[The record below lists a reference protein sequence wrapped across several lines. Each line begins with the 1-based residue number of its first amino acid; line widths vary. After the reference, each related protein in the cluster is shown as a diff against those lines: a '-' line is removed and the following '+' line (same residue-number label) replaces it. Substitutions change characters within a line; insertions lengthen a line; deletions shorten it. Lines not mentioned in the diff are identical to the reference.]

1 MSDVAPKVLSCRR
14 FTIEDQELFGRLS
27 GDANPIHLDAIAAR
41 RSVVGDVVVHGV
53 HTVLWALEQVA
64 SSSLCSGG
72 IVSLDVR
79 FPKPVYLED
88 EVRLL
93 VQSHK
98 ETYLRLSAVV
108 GGKIVASICLSFGF
122 LPQGIGDV
130 QDGVLLPA
138 TTAKDIAF
146 ADLSGHRGT
155 VPYAVAMDSFAA
167 VFPAAAACFGAAALR
182 DLAACSRLV
191 GMHCPGLRSVFSRL
205 TLNWQQRGLA
215 APLTYQVINA
225 DARFSLV
232 TISVEGAGVSGSI
245 NAFSPQPP
253 PNQLTMRELALRI
266 NPGDFAGQRALV
278 VGGSRGLGELTA
290 KAIAAGGGHVAITYA
305 VGRKEAE
312 RVVDEIRQFGGE
324 ARCLPYDATR
334 AAAPQLA
341 ALQPDLPSHVY
352 YYATCQI
359 FRAKTM
365 AFDAALL
372 NRFLSFYVHGFHALC
387 QALRDAGVE
396 GLACFYPS
404 SVAVEDRPRG
414 MTEYAIAKAAG
425 EVLVSDLGSL
435 FPGYRAHQLRL
446 PRLLTDQTAVVSPQ
460 SLPEAIDILL
470 PVLQAMQRG

>member
-1 MSDVAPKVLSCRR
+1 MSDAAPKLLSCRR
-14 FTIEDQELFGRLS
+14 FTIKDQELFARLS
-27 GDANPIHLDAIAAR
+27 GDANPIHMDAIAAR
-41 RSVVGDVVVHGV
+41 RSVVGDVVVHGI

-72 IVSLDVR
+72 LVSLDVR

-88 EVRLL
+88 VVRLL
-93 VQSHK
+93 VQSHNG
-98 ETYLRLSAVV
+98 TDLRLSAVA

-122 LPQGIGDV
+122 LPQSIGDI

-138 TTAKDIAF
+138 TTATDIAF

-155 VPYAVAMDSFAA
+155 VPYSVTMDAFAA

-205 TLNWQQRGLA
+205 TLNWQQGGLA

-253 PNQLTMRELALRI
+253 NQLTMRALAQRV
-266 NPGDFAGQRALV
+266 GSVDFAGQRALV

-305 VGRKEAE
+305 VGRDEAE

-334 AAAPQLA
+334 PADPQLA
-341 ALQPDLPSHVY
+341 ALKPDLPSHVY

-365 AFDAALL
+365 PFDAALL
-372 NRFLSFYVHGFHALC
+372 NRFISFYVHGFHALC

-414 MTEYAIAKAAG
+414 MTEYAMAKAAG
-425 EVLVSDLGSL
+425 EVLVSDLGSV

-470 PVLQAMQRG
+470 PVLQAMQRE